1 MLKEIVG
8 MTKVANYI
16 HATKI
21 MWSTDSKP
29 LIASQPRG
37 SPGFS
42 MRGPTWLPAT
52 FRFREL
58 RPAPAI
64 PRTAPCLRRSRQV
77 LQVAYERPVRMYLLV
92 ISRLARGLTRRESHT
107 CSADRTKVT
116 FVSKSAWRY
125 LLAACRQHRMGTTY
139 VILSLQICLKIFVSY
154 SCQLH
159 ISWSE

>member
-8 MTKVANYI
+8 MTKVANCI

-42 MRGPTWLPAT
+42 MRGPTRLPAT
-52 FRFREL
+52 FRFRVL

-64 PRTAPCLRRSRQV
+64 PRTAPCLRRSQQV
-77 LQVAYERPVRMYLLV
+77 LQVAYGRPVRARAKAAPGSVIRHLV
-92 ISRLARGLTRRESHT
+92 QKYCEESR
-107 CSADRTKVT
+107 
-116 FVSKSAWRY
+116 
-125 LLAACRQHRMGTTY
+125 GTA
-139 VILSLQICLKIFVSY
+139 
-154 SCQLH
+154 
-159 ISWSE
+159 